1 MSQPTTRLTAPAEA
15 PPPRRFV
22 FTRTHGL
29 ALLLV
34 VELSGLGVLVPGYLD
49 PSSLLDTSRTFIE
62 TGILAL
68 GMTFVIVSG
77 GIDLSIASL
86 LALVSV
92 VMGLSYQAGLPL
104 PAAMLLGVATGI
116 AGGLVNGAAV
126 AYLGLHPFVVTLATM
141 AIYRGAAYA
150 ISNAAAVSDFPP
162 WFASIGQSYIAGG
175 LVPAQLPA
183 LVVAALAC
191 WLLLDRTTFGRRV
204 YGIGANE
211 LATRFSG
218 VPVERVKLA
227 IYGLMGGLVS
237 VAAII
242 QTARVSTARANAS
255 LGLELPVIAMV
266 VLGGTKITGGA
277 GTIPGTVLGVLVLAY
292 LQDGLVSAGVRNDWG
307 LVIVGAFLILGV
319 LANEFFRRA
328 PR

>member
-1 MSQPTTRLTAPAEA
+1 MSQPTTRLAVPAEA
-15 PPPRRFV
+15 PRRRLV

-29 ALLLV
+29 LLLLA
-34 VELSGLGVLVPGYLD
+34 VELGLLGLLVPGYLD
-49 PSSLLDTSRTFIE
+49 PASLLDTSRTFIE
-62 TGILAL
+62 TGLLAL

-77 GIDLSIASL
+77 GIDLSVASL

-92 VMGLSYQAGLPL
+92 VLGLSYQAGLPL

-150 ISNAAAVSDFPP
+150 ISKAAAVSDFPP
-162 WFASIGQSYIAGG
+162 WFTAIGQSYFAGG
-175 LVPAQLPA
+175 LVPTQLPV
-183 LVVAALAC
+183 LVVAAIAC
-191 WLLLDRTTFGRRV
+191 WILLDRTVFGRRV
-204 YGIGANE
+204 YGIGASE
-211 LATRFSG
+211 LASRFSG
-218 VPVERVKLA
+218 VPVERVRLA
-227 IYGLMGGLVS
+227 VYGLMGFFVS
-237 VAAII
+237 IAAIV

-255 LGLELPVIAMV
+255 MGLELPVIAMV

-277 GTIPGTVLGVLVLAY
+277 GTIPGTILGVLVLAY

-307 LVIVGAFLILGV
+307 LIIVGVFLIVGV
-319 LANEFFRRA
+319 LANEFFRRS